1 MPLIGFLISLYIAY
15 AAFQRGSLTAG
26 GALWAV
32 IVGTLVFGM
41 GGGVPGLTLV
51 AFFLTSTALSK
62 HRKAEK
68 LRLTGGLIEKGDQR
82 DALQVL
88 ANGGPAAIFSVLYA
102 VTGTEFFYVGA
113 LGSLAAATSDT
124 WATEIGLLAKGPPRH
139 ILSWEEVPAGTSG
152 AVSAAGLWGTL
163 LGALFV
169 GGLAMLEPSP
179 GFAGRALVV
188 TIGGLVGGL
197 GDSLLGA
204 TLQERRQ
211 CLSCGD
217 GTEQRSGSVDRHHE
231 AVLID
236 HGAIGQPHRDQH
248 RQRRDDQTDLQCSL
262 SNHTEHPRTGQ
273 NFARPVERTEVL
285 AANTT
290 TAGRQSE
297 QNDDRCSGEQ
307 RGRGKHICGGAQQR
321 DQADCAGRDHRGHLG
336 GKGPQRIG
344 RSAQFTVNDLTDVCA
359 VGGPEHADADAR
371 RRSAH
376 DEQRRRRAA
385 GDIQS
390 KSGNRKQAQSVSAQE
405 HGAAGE
411 RVDEPGRK
419 QQRRDGGDAE
429 GSGVGAQVS
438 GPGPAAGQQ
447 DRNTDG
453 EQAVAE
459 HVEGLHDRQ
468 PQEAAVTQC
477 RSKLE

>member
-32 IVGTLVFGM
+32 IVGTLIFGM

-217 GTEQRSGSVDRHHE
+217 STEQLRH
-231 AVLID
+231 
-236 HGAIGQPHRDQH
+236 
-248 RQRRDDQTDLQCSL
+248 S
-262 SNHTEHPRTGQ
+262 
-273 NFARPVERTEVL
+273 
-285 AANTT
+285 
-290 TAGRQSE
+290 
-297 QNDDRCSGEQ
+297 
-307 RGRGKHICGGAQQR
+307 CGGE
-321 DQADCAGRDHRGHLG
+321 
-336 GKGPQRIG
+336 
-344 RSAQFTVNDLTDVCA
+344 TVT
-359 VGGPEHADADAR
+359 VGGLPGMDNDAV
-371 RRSAH
+371 
-376 DEQRRRRAA
+376 
-385 GDIQS
+385 
-390 KSGNRKQAQSVSAQE
+390 N
-405 HGAAGE
+405 
-411 RVDEPGRK
+411 
-419 QQRRDGGDAE
+419 
-429 GSGVGAQVS
+429 
-438 GPGPAAGQQ
+438 
-447 DRNTDG
+447 
-453 EQAVAE
+453 AVATAW
-459 HVEGLHDRQ
+459 GGT
-468 PQEAAVTQC
+468 AAALLWALLAGGQGQ
-477 RSKLE
+477 